1 MPGNAVCTPLLPY
14 MEALLAM
21 DTAV

>member
-21 DTAV
+21 DTA